1 MRPHD
6 VEFSSEVLENA
17 LYTINNWDFAFDKKN
32 CHWKCKMDD
41 IGDLIELAESAFGL
55 GIGDYEDPPLSIK
68 TWRRVITIKQG
79 DNQIKLAETLMIK
92 FIDELK
98 DIYSVYG

>member
-1 MRPHD
+1 MRPCD
-6 VEFSSEVLENA
+6 AQFSSEVLENA

-41 IGDLIELAESAFGL
+41 IGDLIELAESAFGQPL
-55 GIGDYEDPPLSIK
+55 GEYPNQLMAIK

-79 DNQIKLAETLMIK
+79 DNQIKLAETLMKK
-92 FIDELK
+92 FIEELK
-98 DIYSVYG
+98 MIYEVYG